1 MTDTP
6 LQRRHGRRLLRR
18 RYGRRL
24 LRTLLAACLLGLAA
38 LGGGCS
44 SGGDDTQVVV
54 LGPWTGPEG
63 EAFEKVLRDLSPGS
77 GHRYVYKGT
86 RSLRETLVA
95 QLAADAPPDVAIL
108 NSIGELTEYAARDKL
123 KPLDPST
130 AERAYAPWSPTLMVD
145 GRRRTYWVPLKV
157 DLKSLMWSRTNS
169 SGAKPRWCVGMAAQA
184 TSGWP
189 GTDWVEDILLHQA
202 GPTTYT
208 QWATGQLDWAKS
220 PAVRRAFKT
229 WAGLLETGGSRS
241 PTAVERSLTMSF
253 WGTTD
258 PRNPDGD
265 PRGLLGGS
273 LPGCTHEHQAS
284 FVRFVYAPRSDI
296 RVEPAARFLKG
307 SAAHRNAFEV
317 SGDMAAVLTDNP
329 GAQELV
335 KRLTSEE
342 GREQWSSAAR
352 PHLRPFF
359 PDRSD
364 PRPEDNAAAQE
375 IASYLTDD
383 ANRLCFDA
391 SDVMP
396 PVLRDAFYRA
406 VLKYFGHPTEPTL
419 KKLLTQ
425 LETVRAQIASP
436 TTPTTIRPPTDICS

>member
-1 MTDTP
+1 MVQ
-6 LQRRHGRRLLRR
+6 L
-18 RYGRRL
+18 
-24 LRTLLAACLLGLAA
+24 LLAACLLALAA
-38 LGGGCS
+38 LSGGCS
-44 SGGDDTQVVV
+44 SGSGSAVVV

-63 EAFEKVLRDLSPGS
+63 AAFESVLRELSRGS

-108 NSIGELTEYAARDKL
+108 NSIGELTEYAIQNKL
-123 KPLDPST
+123 EPLDPST
-130 AERAYAPWSPTLMVD
+130 AERAYPPWSPTLKVD

-157 DLKSLMWSRTNS
+157 DLKSLMWSRAGS
-169 SGAKPRWCVGMAAQA
+169 SDADPRWCVGMAAQA

-202 GPTTYT
+202 GPAVYT
-208 QWATGQLDWAKS
+208 RWATGRLDWATS
-220 PAVRRAFKT
+220 PEVRRAFTT
-229 WAGLLETGGSRS
+229 WARLLKTGGPSD
-241 PTAVERSLTMSF
+241 TERALTMSF
-253 WGTTD
+253 WGTPD
-258 PRNPDGD
+258 PRHPDGD

-284 FVRFVYAPRSDI
+284 FVRFVYASRGDV
-296 RVEPAARFLKG
+296 RVEPAARYLSG
-307 SAAHRNAFEV
+307 SAAYKNTFEV

-335 KRLTSEE
+335 QRLTSES
-342 GREQWSSAAR
+342 GREQWTRAAR

-359 PDRSD
+359 PDRTD
-364 PRPEDNAAAQE
+364 PQPDDNATARE
-375 IASYLTDD
+375 IASYLVDD
-383 ANRLCFDA
+383 ANTLCFDA

-406 VLKYFGHPTEPTL
+406 VLEYVRSPYAATL
-419 KKLLTQ
+419 DKLLAQ
-425 LETVRAQIASP
+425 LETVRTRIAGTQEP
-436 TTPTTIRPPTDICS
+436 AGVRLQGDIC

>member
-1 MTDTP
+1 MTAAP
-6 LQRRHGRRLLRR
+6 RHGHRTRRALHAMLV
-18 RYGRRL
+18 
-24 LRTLLAACLLGLAA
+24 AALVGLAA
-38 LGGGCS
+38 LSGGCA
-44 SGGDDTQVVV
+44 GGAGTQVTV

-63 EAFEKVLRDLSPGS
+63 AAFESVLRELSEGS

-95 QLAADAPPDVAIL
+95 QLAAGAPPDVAIL
-108 NSIGELTEYAARDKL
+108 NSIGELTEYAARDEL

-130 AERAYAPWSPTLMVD
+130 AERAYPPWSPTLMVG

-157 DLKSLMWSRTNS
+157 DLKSLMWSRTRAA
-169 SGAKPRWCVGMAAQA
+169 GAPERWCVAMAAQA

-202 GPTTYT
+202 GPATYT

-220 PAVRRAFKT
+220 PAVRRAFTT
-229 WAGLLETGGSRS
+229 WAGLLASGGPRS
-241 PTAVERSLTMSF
+241 AAAVERSLTLSF
-253 WGTTD
+253 WGTAD
-258 PRNPDGD
+258 PRNPAGE

-273 LPGCTHEHQAS
+273 LPGCTHEHQGS
-284 FVRFVYAPRSDI
+284 FVRFVYAPRADI
-296 RVEPAARFLKG
+296 RVEPAARFLHG
-307 SAAHRNAFEV
+307 SPAYKKAFEV

-335 KRLTSEE
+335 KQLTSEG
-342 GREQWSSAAR
+342 GRAQWSRAAR

-383 ANRLCFDA
+383 ANTLCFDA
-391 SDVMP
+391 SDVMA

-406 VLKYFGHPTEPTL
+406 VLTYFRSPDERTLTE
-419 KKLLTQ
+419 LLAQ
-425 LETVRAQIASP
+425 LETVRTQIAAP
-436 TTPTTIRPPTDICS
+436 TTPATIRPATDICR

>member
-1 MTDTP
+1 MRSPRTKLTRMRRV
-6 LQRRHGRRLLRR
+6 LQL
-18 RYGRRL
+18 
-24 LRTLLAACLLGLAA
+24 LLAACLLGLAA
-38 LGGGCS
+38 LSGGCS
-44 SGGDDTQVVV
+44 SGGGSPVVV

-63 EAFEKVLRDLSPGS
+63 AAFESVLRDLSRGS
-77 GHRYVYKGT
+77 GHTYVYKGT
-86 RSLRETLVA
+86 RSLRETLIA

-108 NSIGELTEYAARDKL
+108 SSIGELTEYAIQNKL

-157 DLKSLMWSRTNS
+157 DLKSLMWSRADASDT
-169 SGAKPRWCVGMAAQA
+169 APKWCVGMAAQA

-202 GPTTYT
+202 GPDTYT
-208 QWATGQLDWAKS
+208 RWATGQLSWDSPKVTRAFTTWARLLAAGGFRS
-220 PAVRRAFKT
+220 PAASQ
-229 WAGLLETGGSRS
+229 A
-241 PTAVERSLTMSF
+241 AVERSLTMSF
-253 WGTTD
+253 WGTAD
-258 PRNPDGD
+258 PKRPSGD

-273 LPGCTHEHQAS
+273 LPGCTYEHQGS
-284 FVRFVYAPRSDI
+284 FVRFVYASRSDI

-307 SAAHRNAFEV
+307 SAAYKNAFEV

-335 KRLTSEE
+335 KRLTSED
-342 GREQWSSAAR
+342 GRKQWRNAAR

-359 PDRSD
+359 PDATD
-364 PRPEDNAAAQE
+364 PEPDDNAAAQE
-375 IASYLTDD
+375 IAHYLTDSR
-383 ANRLCFDA
+383 NKLCLDA

-406 VLKYFGHPTEPTL
+406 VLQYFRSPDDATL
-419 KKLLTQ
+419 RKLLGQ
-425 LETVRAQIASP
+425 LDTVRTEVAG
-436 TTPTTIRPPTDICS
+436 TETPKGIRPPTDICR